1 MEITRNIEEVVF
13 PSETGVL
20 YGTLLGRGEDL
31 GVVLCPPH
39 PLYGGSRF
47 DHRLAAV
54 ALELEKNGITALTFD
69 YRNKFARGRG
79 EIQDAISAL
88 RYLRGRV
95 KKIGIFGYSFGAVVA
110 SNAAS
115 KFEVIGIAY
124 LAILKQTEDIQAIVN
139 QRAPKFFIHGKKD
152 QIAPYARFEELYQSA
167 NEPKQC
173 LILENEDHFF
183 HHSIEEIAKAI
194 ARFFKGGFE

>member
-1 MEITRNIEEVVF
+1 MEEVVF
-13 PSETGVL
+13 AGEEGVL
-20 YGTLLGRGEDL
+20 YGTLLGRDEDL
-31 GVVLCPPH
+31 GVALCPPH

-54 ALELEKNGITALTFD
+54 ALELEKNGIAAFTFD
-69 YRNKFARGRG
+69 YRRKFTRGRG

-88 RYLRGRV
+88 RYLRARV

-110 SNAAS
+110 SNAAY
-115 KFEVIGIAY
+115 KFDVIGIAF

-139 QRAPKFFIHGKKD
+139 QRSPKFFIHGKRD
-152 QIAPYARFEELYQSA
+152 QIAPYGQFEELYQIAS
-167 NEPKQC
+167 EPKQC

-183 HHSIEEIAKAI
+183 HRSIEEIAKAV
-194 ARFFKGGFE
+194 AKFFKGLL